1 MISLSTVSE
10 FFGWAALA
18 YLLCINASY
27 LTLNIVSFVVL
38 RRHKQRQTLGPLSTR
53 FSNLEIPVS
62 LIIPAYNEE
71 STVVATVR
79 SMLQLTYS
87 HFEIIVVN
95 DGSTDHTLERLKEA
109 FNLQPFPEV
118 VRRRLTTRPIRTVYR
133 SSAYPELK
141 VVDKEN
147 GKGKADATN
156 AGINVAQYPLFC
168 TLDADGV
175 LRPDSLQSIT
185 RPFLDDPRTVAAGG
199 IIRIANGCKVVNGW
213 VVDTGLPKNPL
224 ALMQVVEYC
233 RAFLFGRLGWNPI
246 NGLLVISGA
255 FGVFHKETVIEVG
268 GYRHDAIGED
278 MELVVRLHRHLSEAR
293 RPYRIVFAPEPVCWT
308 EAPEDIQTL
317 RSQRIRWQRGLCQ
330 SLWLHRGLFFSRTG
344 GAVGWVA
351 FPFALFFECLS
362 AVVEAVGW
370 IFFGIGYFAG
380 WVDLDFALTFLV
392 VNVGF
397 GILLTVSSLL
407 LDEISHHTY
416 PRQSQIFVL
425 LLAAAAENFGYRQV
439 NLYWRL
445 LGLAHWIA
453 GTKARWGDMK
463 RNAAWANQLPPQQPS
478 TPQRT

>member
-1 MISLSTVSE
+1 MIAAGE
-10 FFGWAALA
+10 FLGWASII
-18 YLLCINASY
+18 YLLSINAFY
-27 LTLNIVSFVVL
+27 LTLNIISFVVL
-38 RRHKQRQTLGPLSTR
+38 RRYRQRQTLGPLSTR

-62 LIIPAYNEE
+62 LLIPAYNEE
-71 STVVATVR
+71 ATVVATVR

-87 HFEIIVVN
+87 HFEIIVIN
-95 DGSTDHTLERLKEA
+95 DGSTDQTLERLKEA

-118 VRRRLTTRPIRTVYR
+118 VRRRLTTRPIRAVYR
-133 SSAYPELK
+133 SSTYPELK
-141 VVDKEN
+141 VIDKEN
-147 GKGKADATN
+147 GKSKADATN

-168 TLDADGV
+168 ALDADGV

-213 VVDTGLPKNPL
+213 VVETGLPKNPL

-233 RAFLFGRLGWNPI
+233 RAFLFGRLGWNPV

-255 FGVFHKETVIEVG
+255 FGVFHKETVIEAG

-278 MELVVRLHRHLSEAR
+278 MELVVRLHRFLSEAR

-308 EAPEDIQTL
+308 EAPEDIKTL
-317 RSQRIRWQRGLCQ
+317 RNQRIRWQRGLYE
-330 SLWLHRGLFFSRTG
+330 SLWLHRGLLFSRRG
-344 GAVGWVA
+344 GWAGWAA
-351 FPFALFFECLS
+351 FPLALIFEGLS
-362 AVVEAVGW
+362 AVVEALGW
-370 IFFGIGYFAG
+370 IYFGVGYLAG

-392 VNVGF
+392 VNIGF
-397 GILLTVSSLL
+397 GILLTVSALL

-425 LLAAAAENFGYRQV
+425 LLVAAAENFGYRQL

-445 LGLAHWIA
+445 LGLVHWA
-453 GTKARWGDMK
+453 TGTKARWGDMK
-463 RNAAWANQLPPQQPS
+463 RTATWSSPLPSQPTS
-478 TPQRT
+478 TPHRT